1 MTIFGTARVSLS
13 YCERSEKMGLFKMD
27 QRARYDL
34 DPTFSQRQQ
43 ADYPPATAL
52 KPYQF
57 NRISWLQK

>member
-1 MTIFGTARVSLS
+1 M
-13 YCERSEKMGLFKMD
+13 Y

-43 ADYPPATAL
+43 ADYPRATAL

>member
-1 MTIFGTARVSLS
+1 MH
-13 YCERSEKMGLFKMD
+13 

-43 ADYPPATAL
+43 ADYPRATAL
-52 KPYQF
+52 KSYEF

>member
-1 MTIFGTARVSLS
+1 MICKEGVTKI
-13 YCERSEKMGLFKMD
+13 
-27 QRARYDL
+27 ARYDL

-43 ADYPPATAL
+43 ADYPRATAL